1 MELDMVLKV
10 LPIRGPSKRTTLI
23 TTRATNER
31 IIAYSTSPW
40 PLSFDANNMTE
51 FLSLIKISE
60 QYSQINSK
68 TIQIMESYKASLIDC
83 PLKDLY
89 EINLS
94 LLKSNLMLPLIPL
107 VAQLFEISCSLNYV
121 FRG

>member
-1 MELDMVLKV
+1 MVLKV
-10 LPIRGPSKRTTLI
+10 LPILGPSKRTTLI
-23 TTRATNER
+23 TTRATNAR

-40 PLSFDANNMTE
+40 PLSFGANNITE
-51 FLSLIKISE
+51 FLSVIKISE
-60 QYSQINSK
+60 HRSQINSM
-68 TIQIMESYKASLIDC
+68 TIQNMESYRSSLLDC

-89 EINLS
+89 EINLY

-107 VAQLFEISCSLNYV
+107 VAKLFEIRCSLNYL